1 MTRSTIAAL
10 AFTVLA
16 CAQATPAPAD
26 PPVSGT
32 RPAAV
37 EVSGTLTRKGPDET
51 SFWAITDGAGKVWE
65 VVEVTPQ
72 LDARFR
78 RVQNGPVTVLVE
90 RKGRSIFEQIR
101 VIDVAR
107 PAP

>member
-1 MTRSTIAAL
+1 MTRPTIAAL
-10 AFTVLA
+10 AFTILA
-16 CAQATPAPAD
+16 CARATPAPTD
-26 PPVSGT
+26 PPVSEA

-37 EVSGTLTRKGPDET
+37 EVSGILTRKGPDET

-72 LDARFR
+72 LDTRFR

-90 RKGRSIFEQIR
+90 RRGRSIFEQVR
-101 VIDVAR
+101 VLDVVR